1 VATEIGSRAAS
12 LAFRYRAAT
21 SAGEIVQ
28 GVLRAA
34 TERDALDELRRQT
47 LVPVAIAPVA
57 SARSV
62 STRSSRPSAVG
73 ASVRTLAT
81 MLAAGVPLER
91 ALTFC
96 GDHATHPDVASA
108 WHIVR
113 GDVLSGK
120 TLTESFARHES
131 VFGPIT
137 TSVVRAGEES
147 GTLDL
152 ALERLAQHLERAAEL
167 RARVRSAL
175 VYPTVLGVVAGV
187 GVVILLLFVVPRF
200 SAMLADSGDS
210 LPWSTRLL
218 VGASEVMTQWWWVWI
233 AVVALAIAGTR
244 SWLSSPANRRRWHAL
259 RLGLPVVRDLE
270 AKLEASRFTRTL
282 GLLLRSGAGMLP
294 ALRTARGSV
303 ANQSLGARLDEATAA
318 VARGERVATALT
330 GTLPPIAV
338 QLLAVGEES
347 GRLDDMCERVATTF
361 DGDVER
367 GLRQLI
373 ALIEPVMIVSF
384 GALVGFIALALLQAV
399 YSVNASIR

>member
-1 VATEIGSRAAS
+1 VATEIGQVAS

-34 TERDALDELRRQT
+34 TEREALDELRRQT
-47 LVPVAIAPVA
+47 LVPVAIAPIA
-57 SARSV
+57 SARRF
-62 STRSSRPSAVG
+62 STRSSRANAVG

-96 GDHATHPDVASA
+96 GDHATHTDVASA
-108 WHIVR
+108 WHTVR
-113 GDVLSGK
+113 RDVLSGK
-120 TLTESFARHES
+120 TLTESLARHEPL
-131 VFGPIT
+131 FGPIT

-175 VYPTVLGVVAGV
+175 VYPTVMAVVAGV

-200 SAMLADSGDS
+200 SDMLADSGDS
-210 LPWSTRLL
+210 LPFSTRLL
-218 VGASEVMTQWWWVWI
+218 VGASELVTSWWWVW
-233 AVVALAIAGTR
+233 VALVALTLAGAR
-244 SWLSSPANRRRWHAL
+244 SWLSAPGNRRRWHAL
-259 RLGLPVVRDLE
+259 RLGLPFVRDLE

-318 VARGERVATALT
+318 VARGERVATALG

-347 GRLDDMCERVATTF
+347 GRLDDMCERVAATF
-361 DGDVER
+361 DGDVDR

-373 ALIEPVMIVSF
+373 ALIEPVMIVAF
-384 GALVGFIALALLQAV
+384 GAVVGFIALALLQAV
-399 YSVNASIR
+399 YSVNTSIR